1 MAAALTRRRQVVLFL
16 VAVVLPSAVLVVL
29 GIRLISQQGE
39 IQRSRLADDRRAAL
53 SEASRLAI
61 AELEDVEARILAAL
75 DESLSLPSRDYP
87 HPAVR
92 FVARVEDGRVILPWE
107 ENPSVV
113 EARRALADP
122 DFARRLRNGQR
133 AELGGGDRASA
144 SQTYRDAIRD
154 SRSETQRAFARMLL
168 ARSLAGLPI
177 GGTEVAEQAY
187 VELLATPG
195 SVVDEYGVPF
205 ALYAAARL
213 REWEAASEEVTR
225 LLQSEVE
232 LGDWRSPT
240 ALYLLRDLLS
250 SDGGTPPALDE
261 ERIEL
266 ESALA
271 VQRDYSLLVT
281 SGSPPDGNG
290 QAAPG
295 WLGIGPGDWLAKV
308 IGPAGA
314 EPTAV
319 VAVSFDAMADAI
331 AGRVNDDQV
340 LRASTIGALEI
351 GLETV
356 AEGTPLGVARPDF
369 AATFLEPP
377 QTALGRIL
385 GLRNAFFSVALL
397 LVLSVTL
404 FGGYLLLHGVK
415 REMRV
420 AELQSDFVSSVS
432 HELKTPLTAIRMFAE
447 TLRSKA
453 APDPAMTAEYLDT
466 IVGESERLTRLLD
479 NVLDLSQI
487 EQGQRIYSRE
497 PTSLAEIAARAA
509 RAVEYPLSS
518 EGFRLDL
525 DLDDGLPPVSVDRD
539 SVEQAV
545 LNLLTNA
552 MKYSG
557 TSREI
562 GLSLRRQNGH
572 AVIAVSDRGVGIPL
586 EAQSRLTEKFY
597 RVRSPENEH
606 VPGTG
611 LGLTIVE
618 HTARAHGGHLTLES
632 AVGEGST
639 FSIHLPMEDQP

>member
-29 GIRLISQQGE
+29 GIRLISQQRE

-53 SEASRLAI
+53 SEAGSLVL
-61 AELEDVEARILAAL
+61 AELEDVEALILGAL
-75 DESLSLPSRDYP
+75 EESLSLPSRDYP
-87 HPAVR
+87 HPGVR
-92 FVARVEDGRVILPWE
+92 FVARIEDGRVLLPWE

-113 EARRALADP
+113 EARRALSDP
-122 DFARRLRNGQR
+122 DFAQRIRDGQR
-133 AELGGGDRASA
+133 AELGRGDLASA
-144 SQTYRDAIRD
+144 SQTYQDAIRD
-154 SRSETQRAFARMLL
+154 FRSETQRAFARMLL
-168 ARSLAGLPI
+168 ARSLAVDGR
-177 GGTEVAEQAY
+177 TEVAEQAY

-195 SVVDEYGVPF
+195 SVVDEHGVPF
-205 ALYAAARL
+205 ALYAASRL
-213 REWEAASEEVTR
+213 REWEVASEEVTR
-225 LLQSEVE
+225 RLQSEVE
-232 LGDWRSPT
+232 LGDWRSPST
-240 ALYLLRDLLS
+240 LYLLRDLLS
-250 SDGGTPPALDE
+250 ADGRTPVALDE

-281 SGSPPDGNG
+281 SRSPPNRNG
-290 QAAPG
+290 QPAPA
-295 WLGIGPGDWLAKV
+295 WFGIGPGDWLAKV

-319 VAVSFDAMADAI
+319 VAVSADAMAR
-331 AGRVNDDQV
+331 RVSGNEV
-340 LRASTIGALEI
+340 LRASTVGALEI
-351 GLETV
+351 SLETA

-369 AATFLEPP
+369 TATFLEPP
-377 QTALGRIL
+377 QTALERIL
-385 GLRNAFFSVALL
+385 GLQNAFFFVALL
-397 LVLSVTL
+397 LVLSITL
-404 FGGYLLLHGVK
+404 FGGYLLLHGVR

-447 TLRSKA
+447 TLRSRA

-466 IVGESERLTRLLD
+466 IVGESERLTRLLN
-479 NVLDLSQI
+479 NVLDISQM
-487 EQGQRIYSRE
+487 EQGQKIYFRE

-509 RAVEYPLSS
+509 RAVEYPLSRD
-518 EGFRLDL
+518 GFRLDL
-525 DLDDGLPPVSVDRD
+525 EIDDQLPPVSVDGD

-562 GLSLRRQNGH
+562 SLSLGRRNGH
-572 AVIAVSDRGVGIPL
+572 AVIAVSDRGVGVPP

-597 RVRSPENEH
+597 RVRSPENER

-639 FSIHLPMEDQP
+639 FSIHLPMEEQP

>member
-53 SEASRLAI
+53 SEASLLVL
-61 AELEDVEARILAAL
+61 AELEDVEAGILGAL
-75 DESLSLPSRDYP
+75 EESLFLPSRDYP
-87 HPAVR
+87 HPGVR
-92 FVARVEDGRVILPWE
+92 FVARVEDGRVLLPWE
-107 ENPSVV
+107 ENPDVA
-113 EARRALADP
+113 EARRTLADP
-122 DFARRLRNGQR
+122 DFAERIRNGQR
-133 AELGGGDRASA
+133 AELGRGDLASA
-144 SQTYRDAIRD
+144 SQTYRDAYRD

-168 ARSLAGLPI
+168 ARSLAVDGR
-177 GGTEVAEQAY
+177 TEVAEQAY
-187 VELLATPG
+187 MELLATPA
-195 SVVDEYGVPF
+195 SVVDEHGVPF
-205 ALYAAARL
+205 ALYAASRL
-213 REWEAASEEVTR
+213 REWGVASEEVTR
-225 LLQSEVE
+225 RLQSEVE
-232 LGDWRSPT
+232 LGDWRSPS

-250 SDGGTPPALDE
+250 SDGRTPVALDE

-281 SGSPPDGNG
+281 SRSPPNRNG
-290 QAAPG
+290 QPAPA
-295 WLGIGPGDWLAKV
+295 WFGIGPGDWLAKV

-319 VAVSFDAMADAI
+319 VAVSAEAMADAM
-331 AGRVNDDQV
+331 ARRVSGNEV
-340 LRASTIGALEI
+340 LRASTVGALEMSLQAA
-351 GLETV
+351 G
-356 AEGTPLGVARPDF
+356 EGTPLGVARPDF
-369 AATFLEPP
+369 TATFLEPP
-377 QTALGRIL
+377 QTALKRIL
-385 GLRNAFFSVALL
+385 GLQNAFFFVALL
-397 LVLSVTL
+397 LVLSITL
-404 FGGYLLLHGVK
+404 FGGYLLLHGVR

-447 TLRSKA
+447 TLRSRA

-466 IVGESERLTRLLD
+466 IVGESERLTRLLN
-479 NVLDLSQI
+479 NVLDISQM
-487 EQGQRIYSRE
+487 EQGQKIYSRE

-509 RAVEYPLSS
+509 RAVEYPLSRD
-518 EGFRLDL
+518 GFRLDL
-525 DLDDGLPPVSVDRD
+525 DLDDQLPPVSVDRD

-557 TSREI
+557 TSRKI
-562 GLSLRRQNGH
+562 SLSLGRRNGH
-572 AVIAVSDRGVGIPL
+572 AVIAVSDRGVGVPP

-597 RVRSPENEH
+597 RVRSLENER

-639 FSIHLPMEDQP
+639 FSIHLPMEEQP